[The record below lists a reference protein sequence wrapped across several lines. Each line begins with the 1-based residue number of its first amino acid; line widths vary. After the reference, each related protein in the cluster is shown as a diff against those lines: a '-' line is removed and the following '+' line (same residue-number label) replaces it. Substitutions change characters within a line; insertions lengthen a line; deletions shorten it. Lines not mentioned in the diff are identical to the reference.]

1 MDFFPLTGQPTSEKD
16 WHAVQFVAYGGT
28 ESVVAF
34 RMAGDQSER
43 SLRLKGLRSGT
54 RYQVKEPLMES
65 AAAVHPA
72 DALDH
77 PGLPVVLERE
87 QGRLFHLRES
97 T

>member
-1 MDFFPLTGQPTSEKD
+1 MDFFPLTGQPTIEKD

-34 RMAGDQSER
+34 RMAGDESER

-72 DALDH
+72 PF
-77 PGLPVVLERE
+77 PGPPRTTGGPGKGAGKAV
-87 QGRLFHLRES
+87 S
-97 T
+97 PA